1 MTDHDFHRR
10 MRELLPQVK
19 PIGMDPCLFAN
30 KQTSLKKTNKTSQA
44 GVKLVTNR
52 RAA

>member
-19 PIGMDPCLFAN
+19 PMAWTLVCLQIN
-30 KQTSLKKTNKTSQA
+30 KHL
-44 GVKLVTNR
+44 
-52 RAA
+52 